1 MGCILR
7 LHELAGLGDC
17 DGLGQLLSQLP
28 PEEAGQ
34 QQGVGA
40 RDAQGC
46 TALHFAADRGQL
58 QTARQLLAA
67 GVDPDCVD
75 EDGQTALHYAALCGH
90 EKVAQLLLEAGAN
103 ERAVDHAGQK
113 AEDIAPPGWTCWR
126 GGAGG

>member
-1 MGCILR
+1 
-7 LHELAGLGDC
+7 
-17 DGLGQLLSQLP
+17 
-28 PEEAGQ
+28 
-34 QQGVGA
+34 
-40 RDAQGC
+40 GC

-90 EKVAQLLLEAGAN
+90 EKIAQLLLEAGAD